1 MNNSIF
7 DKIKGGLKKT
17 RDNISSKVGGI
28 IATFKKIDEEFYDEL
43 EETLILC
50 DIGVEATGKIM
61 ERLRKEVKDS
71 KITETSSVKE
81 LLKGLITDLLTFDL
95 PEPSFPCVM
104 LVVGVNGVG
113 KTTAIGKMSHY
124 YISQGKSVYL
134 AAADT
139 FRAAAAEQLSKW
151 GERSG
156 AKVIKYG
163 EGADPAAVVYDA
175 IDSVKHRG
183 IDLLICDTAGRL
195 HNKKNLMN
203 ELEKINRVIDKS
215 YGEAEKRTYLVI
227 DATTGQNAIAQARE
241 FKQVADL
248 SGIILTKIDGT
259 AKGGIVC
266 AISAE
271 LNLPVVFLG
280 VGEGMEDLQ
289 PFDAEAFAANLLE

>member
-28 IATFKKIDEEFYDEL
+28 IATFKKIDEEFYEEL

-241 FKQVADL
+241 FRQVADL

>member
-28 IATFKKIDEEFYDEL
+28 IATFKKIDEEFYEEL

-61 ERLRKEVKDS
+61 EWLRKEVKDS

-241 FKQVADL
+241 FRQVADL